1 MSRQY
6 VGWFVLCAGA
16 VLAVALLP
24 RAPGQQPSGDGQ
36 AAADPARAGRAMSA
50 RIDELLERD
59 WKELGIEP
67 APTASDAEF
76 IRRVTLDLTG
86 TLPRV
91 AEVREFLANPSP
103 SKRDDLIDRL
113 LASPRHP
120 AHLAN
125 LWVQVLLPDS
135 DDNEVPAADA
145 AAFRRW
151 LRERFATNL
160 RYDNLAADLLMAQ
173 STATDPG
180 PALFYTSVQLKPEE
194 LAANTA
200 RVFLGVQVHCA
211 QCHDHPHDHWKQT
224 DFWGFAAFFAQ
235 LRQQAGR
242 RQFGSMIVDTDVGDV
257 KLPDTETVV
266 LPKFLG
272 GQEIAAPNGTRRA
285 QLAIWLASRD
295 NPFFAKAAVN
305 RVWAMLFGHGIVE
318 PIDNLG
324 GRNAPKH
331 PQLLEELARH
341 FLDTD
346 FNLRELLRTLARTR
360 AYQLSSQS
368 VDEQDDLRT
377 QAFARMTIKRLSAEQ
392 VFDCLN
398 AASRLRAP
406 EAPARA
412 PGPVLPE
419 GGDPMREEFLSKFKA
434 PAATNEYQGGIP
446 QALTLMNGRVIAQ
459 ATDPN
464 QQGVLAA
471 LEAPFFSDEERVDV
485 LFLAALSRLPE
496 ADERQPFVQHLSAA
510 PDRRPALGDVLW
522 ALLNSGEFILNH

>member
-1 MSRQY
+1 MSRRCVAWLVLIAG
-6 VGWFVLCAGA
+6 VGV
-16 VLAVALLP
+16 AVALLP
-24 RAPGQQPSGDGQ
+24 SAPGDEPVGIQQTAAEPAQ
-36 AAADPARAGRAMSA
+36 AAPAMSA

-67 APTASDAEF
+67 APPASDAEF

-91 AEVREFLANPSP
+91 AEVREFLADDSP
-103 SKRDDLIDRL
+103 AKREALIDRL

-125 LWVQVLLPDS
+125 LWVRVLLPDS
-135 DDNEVPAADA
+135 DDNEVSGADA

-151 LRERFATNL
+151 LRERFASNL
-160 RYDNLAADLLMAQ
+160 RYDNLAADLVMAQ

-235 LRQQAGR
+235 VRQQAGR
-242 RQFGSMIVDTDVGDV
+242 RQFGSMIMDTDVGDV

-272 GQEIAAPNGTRRA
+272 GPEVAAPNGTRRA

-305 RVWAMLFGHGIVE
+305 RVWAMLFGHGMVE

-331 PQLLEELARH
+331 PQLLDELAEH
-341 FLDTD
+341 FIATD
-346 FNLRELLRTLARTR
+346 FNLRELLRTLVRTR

-368 VDEQDDLRT
+368 VDQQDDVRT
-377 QAFARMTIKRLSAEQ
+377 QAFARMTIKQLSAEQ

-398 AASRLRAP
+398 AASRLRAAEASSP
-406 EAPARA
+406 APALN
-412 PGPVLPE
+412 LPD
-419 GGDPMREEFLSKFKA
+419 GGDPMREEFLSKFKT
-434 PAATNEYQGGIP
+434 PAATNDYQGGIP
-446 QALTLMNGRVIAQ
+446 QALTLMNGRIIAQ
-459 ATDPN
+459 ATDPQ

-471 LEAPFFSDEERVDV
+471 MEAPFFSDEERVDV
-485 LFLAALSRLPE
+485 LFLATLSRLPDD
-496 ADERQPFVQHLSAA
+496 DERQPFVQHLSAA
-510 PDRRPALGDVLW
+510 ADRRGALGDVLW